1 MSAPRLNRKL
11 ALERAAVTP
20 DGAGGRS
27 TAWETLG
34 RIWGEMTPRA
44 AREAHIDAGTIARS
58 GYRVRVRALPEGH
71 SARPRAGDRFRV
83 GGRVFDVLTVQEDG
97 PAARYL
103 LCTVEEEVTP

>member
-27 TAWETLG
+27 TV
-34 RIWGEMTPRA
+34 A
-44 AREAHIDAGTIARS
+44 ARASA
-58 GYRVRVRALPEGH
+58 YRVRVRALPEGH